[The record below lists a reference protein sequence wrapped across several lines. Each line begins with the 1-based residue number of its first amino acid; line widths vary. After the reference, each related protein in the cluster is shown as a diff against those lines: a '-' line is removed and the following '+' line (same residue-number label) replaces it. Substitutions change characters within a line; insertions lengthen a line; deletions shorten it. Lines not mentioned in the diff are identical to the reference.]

1 MGYRRCVY
9 SVPLYARKNRTKSY
23 EMSQAHLAYES
34 RVNLGSYY
42 TPTEIVGTAWEMIAP
57 YVDSQTTIIDSACG
71 YGDFLKDCG
80 QAITIGCDIDETAI
94 SIAKKNNDDVGFF
107 QTNALCDVSR
117 AKFGISQQSHL
128 IVVGNPPYNDKTSL
142 IRHSIKAVGFDIDED
157 IASRD
162 LGISFLRSYNK
173 LEADLICVLH
183 PLSYLIKPTNF
194 RHLKEFTANYRLIE
208 GLLISSSKFPESAK
222 HTSFPIVLA
231 LYQRDT
237 QGMAYDFIRAFR
249 FRIADKANKERTAP
263 IKPQR
268 GATSIE
274 GFCLGDFDYIT
285 GYVDKYPKKKRPTSD
300 YSLFLSVEGDAH
312 HSGKDDPLFFW
323 TMRDINALKRNR
335 TFVESYS
342 ANTIVIDK
350 RKLDYYAYIDV
361 FKRNL
366 HRLPFY
372 FGNCDVLI
380 DNNLFKQYKSAFI
393 SDSISH
399 HPLLKKHFQIRP
411 LENQRVES
419 ELDTYF
425 KSLLGQHHI

>member
-1 MGYRRCVY
+1 
-9 SVPLYARKNRTKSY
+9 
-23 EMSQAHLAYES
+23 MSQAHLAYES

-42 TPTEIVGTAWEMIAP
+42 TPPEIVNIAWEMIAP
-57 YVDSQTTIIDSACG
+57 YVHSQTTIIDSACG
-71 YGDFLKDCG
+71 YGDFLKNCD
-80 QAITIGCDIDETAI
+80 QSITIGCDIDETAI
-94 SIAKKNNDDVGFF
+94 DVAKKNNDKVQFF
-107 QTNALCDVSR
+107 QTNALCNVSR
-117 AKFGISQQSHL
+117 AKFGIPEQSYL

-142 IRHSIKAVGFDIDED
+142 IRHSIKDVDFDIDED

-173 LEADLICVLH
+173 LEVDLICVLH

-194 RHLKEFTANYRLIE
+194 RLLKEFTANYRLID
-208 GLLISSSKFPESAK
+208 GLLISSWEFPESAK
-222 HTSFPIVLA
+222 HTPFPIVLA

-237 QGMAYDFIRAFR
+237 QGMEYSFIRSFR
-249 FRIADKANKERTAP
+249 FRIAGKDNKKRAAP
-263 IKPQR
+263 II
-268 GATSIE
+268 S

-285 GYVDKYPKKKRPTSD
+285 GYVDKYPKKQNRPTYNDS
-300 YSLFLSVEGDAH
+300 
-312 HSGKDDPLFFW
+312 LFFW

-342 ANTIVIDK
+342 TNTIVIDK
-350 RKLDYYAYIDV
+350 RKLDYYAYVDV

-380 DNNLFKQYKSAFI
+380 DDDLFRQYKPCFI
-393 SDSISH
+393 SDTVRH
-399 HPLLKKHFQIRP
+399 HSFLKKHFQINP
-411 LENQRVES
+411 IEKQQAES

-425 KSLLGQHHI
+425 KLLLGEHHV

>member
-1 MGYRRCVY
+1 
-9 SVPLYARKNRTKSY
+9 
-23 EMSQAHLAYES
+23 MSQAHLAYEN

-42 TPTEIVGTAWEMIAP
+42 TPAKIVNIAWKMIAP
-57 YVDSQTTIIDSACG
+57 YMRSQTIIIDSACG
-71 YGDFLKDCG
+71 YGDFLKNCG
-80 QAITIGCDIDETAI
+80 QCITIGCDIDETAI
-94 SIAKKNNDDVGFF
+94 DVAKKNNDSVWFF
-107 QTNALCDVSR
+107 HTNALCNVSR
-117 AKFGISQQSHL
+117 AKFGIPQHSYL

-142 IRHSIKAVGFDIDED
+142 IRQSIKNVDFDIDED

-183 PLSYLIKPTNF
+183 PLSYLIKPANF
-194 RHLKEFTANYRLIE
+194 RLLKEFTANYKLID
-208 GLLISSSKFPESAK
+208 GLLISSGEFPESAK

-231 LYQRDT
+231 LYERDT
-237 QGMAYDFIRAFR
+237 QGMAYDFICSFR
-249 FRIADKANKERTAP
+249 FRVVDKND
-263 IKPQR
+263 
-268 GATSIE
+268 
-274 GFCLGDFDYIT
+274 FCLDDFDYIAN
-285 GYVDKYPKKKRPTSD
+285 YVDKYPKKRNKPTSD
-300 YSLFLSVEGDAH
+300 NSLFSSLDENTYESE
-312 HSGKDDPLFFW
+312 KDDFLFFW

-350 RKLDYYAYIDV
+350 RKLDYYAYVDV

-380 DNNLFKQYKSAFI
+380 DNDLFRRYKSCFI
-393 SDSISH
+393 SDTIRH
-399 HPLLKKHFQIRP
+399 HSFLEKHFQIKP
-411 LENQRVES
+411 IEKQQVTS

-425 KSLLGQHHI
+425 KLLLGEHHV

>member
-1 MGYRRCVY
+1 
-9 SVPLYARKNRTKSY
+9 
-23 EMSQAHLAYES
+23 MSQTHLAYES

-42 TPTEIVGTAWEMIAP
+42 TPPEIVNIAWKMIAP
-57 YVDSQTTIIDSACG
+57 YVRSQTTIIDSACG
-71 YGDFLKDCG
+71 YGDFLKDRG

-94 SIAKKNNDDVGFF
+94 SVAKKNSDEVRFF

-142 IRHSIKAVGFDIDED
+142 IRHSIKDVDFDIDED

-183 PLSYLIKPTNF
+183 PLSYLIKSTNF
-194 RHLKEFTANYRLIE
+194 RLLKEFTANYRLID
-208 GLLISSSKFPESAK
+208 GLLISSSEFPESAK

-231 LYQRDT
+231 LYQRDP
-237 QGMAYDFIRAFR
+237 QGMEYSFIRSFR
-249 FRIADKANKERTAP
+249 FRIAGKDNQKRAAP

-268 GATSIE
+268 GTMSIE

-285 GYVDKYPKKKRPTSD
+285 DYVDKYPKKKRPTSD

-312 HSGKDDPLFFW
+312 RSEKDNPLFFW

-380 DNNLFKQYKSAFI
+380 DDELFRQYKSAFI
-393 SDSISH
+393 SDTLRH
-399 HPLLKKHFQIRP
+399 HPFLKKHFRIHPIEEQ
-411 LENQRVES
+411 QAAS
-419 ELDTYF
+419 GLDTYF

>member
-1 MGYRRCVY
+1 
-9 SVPLYARKNRTKSY
+9 
-23 EMSQAHLAYES
+23 MSQAHLAYES

-42 TPTEIVGTAWEMIAP
+42 TPPEIVDTAWEMIAP
-57 YVDSQTTIIDSACG
+57 YVNSQTTVIDNACG
-71 YGDFLKDCG
+71 YGDFLRSCG

-94 SIAKKNNDDVGFF
+94 EVAQKHNDEVQFF
-107 QTNALCDVSR
+107 QTNALCNVSR
-117 AKFGISQQSHL
+117 SKFGIPQQSDV
-128 IVVGNPPYNDKTSL
+128 IIVGNPPYNDKTSL
-142 IRHSIKAVGFDIDED
+142 IRHNIKNIDFDIDED
-157 IASRD
+157 LANRD

-194 RHLKEFTANYRLIE
+194 KHLKEFTTNYRLID
-208 GLLISSSKFPESAK
+208 GLLISSGEFPESAK
-222 HTSFPIVLA
+222 HTAFPIVLA

-237 QGMAYDFIRAFR
+237 QGMVYNFIHSFR
-249 FRIADKANKERTAP
+249 FRIASKENKKRAAP

-268 GATSIE
+268 GAMSIE
-274 GFCLGDFDYIT
+274 DFCLGDFDYI
-285 GYVDKYPKKKRPTSD
+285 GNYIDKYPKKKDRPT
-300 YSLFLSVEGDAH
+300 YVEGDAQNFE
-312 HSGKDDPLFFW
+312 KDAPLFFW

-342 ANTIVIDK
+342 ANTIILDK

-380 DNNLFKQYKSAFI
+380 DDNLFKQYKSAFI
-393 SDSISH
+393 SDTVRH
-399 HPLLKKHFQIRP
+399 HPFLKKHFQIDP
-411 LENQRVES
+411 IKKQQAAS
-419 ELDTYF
+419 GLDMYF
-425 KSLLGQHHI
+425 KLLLGEHHV

>member
-1 MGYRRCVY
+1 
-9 SVPLYARKNRTKSY
+9 
-23 EMSQAHLAYES
+23 MSQAHLAYES

-42 TPTEIVGTAWEMIAP
+42 TPPEIVDVAWEMIAP
-57 YVDSQTTIIDSACG
+57 YVNSQTTIIDSACG
-71 YGDFLKDCG
+71 YGDFLKNRG

-94 SIAKKNNDDVGFF
+94 DVAKKGNDNKVQFF

-117 AKFGISQQSHL
+117 AKFGIPNQSDL

-142 IRHSIKAVGFDIDED
+142 IRQSIKSVDFDIDD
-157 IASRD
+157 DLACRD

-173 LEADLICVLH
+173 LEADVICVLH

-194 RHLKEFTANYRLIE
+194 KLLKEFTANYRLID
-208 GLLISSSKFPESAK
+208 GLLISSSEFPESAK
-222 HTSFPIVLA
+222 HTPFPIVLA

-237 QGMAYDFIRAFR
+237 QGMTYSFIRSFR
-249 FRIADKANKERTAP
+249 FRVEDGKDNKKRAAP

-268 GATSIE
+268 GAMSI
-274 GFCLGDFDYIT
+274 GSFCLGDFDYIV
-285 GYVDKYPKKKRPTSD
+285 GYIDKYPKKKNRPT
-300 YSLFLSVEGDAH
+300 Y
-312 HSGKDDPLFFW
+312 DDPLFFW

-350 RKLDYYAYIDV
+350 RKLDYYAYVDV

-380 DNNLFKQYKSAFI
+380 DDNLFKKYKSAFI
-393 SDSISH
+393 SDAIRH
-399 HPLLKKHFQIRP
+399 HPSLKKHFQIKP
-411 LENQRVES
+411 IEKQQVES
-419 ELDTYF
+419 ELDMYF
-425 KSLLGQHHI
+425 KSLLGAHHV

>member
-1 MGYRRCVY
+1 
-9 SVPLYARKNRTKSY
+9 
-23 EMSQAHLAYES
+23 MSQAHLGYES

-42 TPTEIVGTAWEMIAP
+42 TPPEIVDIAWEMIAP
-57 YVDSQTTIIDSACG
+57 YLHPQTTVIDSACG
-71 YGDFLKDCG
+71 YGDFLKNSG
-80 QAITIGCDIDETAI
+80 QSITIGCDIDETAI
-94 SIAKKNNDDVGFF
+94 DVAKKNNDKVQFF
-107 QTNALCDVSR
+107 QTNALCNVSR
-117 AKFGISQQSHL
+117 AKFGIPEQSYL

-142 IRHSIKAVGFDIDED
+142 IRHSIKDVDFDIDED

-173 LEADLICVLH
+173 LEVDLICVLH

-194 RHLKEFTANYRLIE
+194 RLLKEFTANYRLID
-208 GLLISSSKFPESAK
+208 GLLISSSEFPESAK
-222 HTSFPIVLA
+222 HTPFPIVLA

-237 QGMAYDFIRAFR
+237 QGMEYRFIRSFR
-249 FRIADKANKERTAP
+249 FRIADK
-263 IKPQR
+263 
-268 GATSIE
+268 S

-285 GYVDKYPKKKRPTSD
+285 GYVDKYPKKQNRPTYNDS
-300 YSLFLSVEGDAH
+300 
-312 HSGKDDPLFFW
+312 LFFW

-342 ANTIVIDK
+342 TNTIVIDK
-350 RKLDYYAYIDV
+350 RKLDYYAYVDV

-380 DNNLFKQYKSAFI
+380 DDDLFRQYKPCFI
-393 SDSISH
+393 SDTVRH
-399 HPLLKKHFQIRP
+399 HPSLKKHFQI
-411 LENQRVES
+411 NRVEQKQIES

-425 KSLLGQHHI
+425 KLLFNEHHV

>member
-1 MGYRRCVY
+1 
-9 SVPLYARKNRTKSY
+9 
-23 EMSQAHLAYES
+23 MSQAHLGYES

-42 TPTEIVGTAWEMIAP
+42 TPPEIVDTAWEMIAP
-57 YVDSQTTIIDSACG
+57 YVNSQTTVIDSACG
-71 YGDFLKDCG
+71 YGDFLRSCG

-94 SIAKKNNDDVGFF
+94 EVAQKHNNEVQFF
-107 QTNALCDVSR
+107 QTNALCNVSR
-117 AKFGISQQSHL
+117 AKFSIPQQSHL
-128 IVVGNPPYNDKTSL
+128 VVVGNPPYNDKTSL
-142 IRHSIKAVGFDIDED
+142 IRHSIKSVNFDIDQD
-157 IASRD
+157 IGSRD

-194 RHLKEFTANYRLIE
+194 RRLKEFTANYRLID

-237 QGMAYDFIRAFR
+237 QGMTYSFIRAFR
-249 FRIADKANKERTAP
+249 FRTAG
-263 IKPQR
+263 K
-268 GATSIE
+268 S
-274 GFCLGDFDYIT
+274 GFCLSDFDYIA
-285 GYVDKYPKKKRPTSD
+285 GYVDKYPKKRPTSD
-300 YSLFLSVEGDAH
+300 YSLFSSVAADTH
-312 HSGKDDPLFFW
+312 HPEKDDPLFFW

-335 TFVESYS
+335 TFVENYS

-350 RKLDYYAYIDV
+350 QKLDYYVYVDV

-380 DNNLFKQYKSAFI
+380 DDDLFKQYKPCFI
-393 SDSISH
+393 SDTVRH
-399 HPLLKKHFQIRP
+399 HSFLKKHFQIEP
-411 LENQRVES
+411 IEEQQAAS
-419 ELDTYF
+419 GLDMYF
-425 KSLLGQHHI
+425 KVLFAEHHI